1 MVESQKSKNC
11 GAGIL
16 TGSAARFV
24 QQRVY
29 RFWMEQSESL
39 SQSNS
44 VKMGGTTILL
54 VNCQSMEVS
63 NLLDFLKFGVVDCRV
78 LTIFGLTLI
87 PQVGSVVPMGI
98 LFPLPLVPLLSL

>member
-1 MVESQKSKNC
+1 M
-11 GAGIL
+11 
-16 TGSAARFV
+16 GSAVRFI
-24 QQRVY
+24 QTRMY

-39 SQSNS
+39 SQSKS
-44 VKMGGTTILL
+44 VKMGGKTILL

-63 NLLDFLKFGVVDCRV
+63 NLLDFLKSGVLDFCV